1 MKIIPAIDIIDGK
14 CVRLTRGDF
23 NQKKVYGADP
33 LHVARQFEAAGISH
47 LHLVDLDGA
56 RLKQVTNL
64 EVLQQICAHT
74 NLQVDFGGGVQSD
87 NDIQKVWDAGANQ
100 VTGGSVAVKQPQ
112 LFRSWLRQYGAQR
125 IILGADVIGEQIA
138 ISGWQE
144 QTKITLWQ
152 FLEEHIE
159 LGIEYVIC
167 TDVDRDGLLQ
177 GPSLSLYKA
186 IKARF
191 PDLKVIAS
199 GGVSSLDDLKQLQ
212 SLDVYG
218 AIIGKAIY
226 ESKISLDQLNQFI
239 C

>member
-33 LHVARQFEAAGISH
+33 LGVAKQFESAGIKH

-56 RLKQVTNL
+56 RLKQVTNID
-64 EVLQQICAHT
+64 VLQQICAQT
-74 NLQVDFGGGVQSD
+74 SLRVDFGGGVQSD
-87 NDIQKVWDAGANQ
+87 NDIQKVWDAGAKQ
-100 VTGGSVAVKQPQ
+100 VTAGSVAVKQPE
-112 LFRSWLRQYGAQR
+112 LFRSWLKKYGAQR

-138 ISGWQE
+138 VSGWQE

-191 PDLKVIAS
+191 PHLKLIAS
-199 GGVSSLDDLKQLQ
+199 GGVSNMEDLQQLQ
-212 SLDVYG
+212 SIDVYG

-226 ESKISLDQLNQFI
+226 ESKISLDQLNNFL